1 MAPGLANSAP
11 IQAGRHRCRGT
22 HREVQHYPAG
32 AVALQGHGV
41 PLAPIRSNPTP
52 RAWRESGAGYRSK
65 ARVHRG
71 IATVHA
77 CTRGV
82 QRTTTAQALA
92 RPHEYALRR
101 CLYSCASST
110 HGRRPRAKSE
120 AGAGAHA
127 GSDKRGG
134 MTGRHAFRKAK
145 TGILSPCDMKTCG
158 LPLPFTHPY
167 RDQSREIRFFF
178 VFFLNSSTHTWIAL
192 EFRKNLEERRTFG
205 VGGKSGAHEHQAR

>member
-158 LPLPFTHPY
+158 LPLPFTNPY

-178 VFFLNSSTHTWIAL
+178 CFFFKFEHTHMDCTRISKKL
-192 EFRKNLEERRTFG
+192 GREKNVWSGGEKRR
-205 VGGKSGAHEHQAR
+205 A